1 MNMNKNYEALEQLL
15 NLTGLALTD
24 IHDLSVTDQDA
35 MYYISFRS
43 DYMFYEGYVDVE
55 SMEVL
60 GLDFQPRLK
69 ETGARVESLFE
80 QIA

>member
-1 MNMNKNYEALEQLL
+1 
-15 NLTGLALTD
+15 
-24 IHDLSVTDQDA
+24 
-35 MYYISFRS
+35 MYYISFCS